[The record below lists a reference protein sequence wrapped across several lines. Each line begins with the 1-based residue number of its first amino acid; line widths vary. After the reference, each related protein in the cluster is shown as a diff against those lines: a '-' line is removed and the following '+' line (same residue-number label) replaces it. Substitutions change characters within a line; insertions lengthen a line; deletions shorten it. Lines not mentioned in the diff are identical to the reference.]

1 MSSAGT
7 TWLRRVGD
15 RALDLVFPP
24 SCVICHVLL
33 EEASDG
39 IALCEHCRAALPRI
53 AWATCR
59 RCAARVPEIPGSTPD
74 CKHCRD
80 HRLQFDRT
88 LALGVYD
95 GMLRDLVLEMKQ
107 DATGRLMQAL
117 GRLIVLQ
124 WGDAL
129 RALEPDVIVPIPRHA
144 WRRLS
149 RRADP
154 PAALAAT
161 LGRRLH
167 VSVRSD
173 LLRWRRDPSAQVG
186 LSQPGR
192 FRNMHGAMQVRR
204 GYRLDAPRVLV
215 VDDTMTTGAT
225 CSEAARALKRA
236 GAAQVTAV
244 VVGRTTGI

>member
-1 MSSAGT
+1 MTSVGT

-24 SCVICHVLL
+24 SCVICHVVMEDAL
-33 EEASDG
+33 DG
-39 IALCEHCRAALPRI
+39 ISLCEHCREALPRI
-53 AWATCR
+53 AWAACR

-80 HRLQFDRT
+80 HKIQFDRT
-88 LALGVYD
+88 FALGVYD
-95 GMLRDLVLEMKQ
+95 GLLRDLVLEMKQ
-107 DATGRLMQAL
+107 DATSRLAQAF
-117 GRLIVLQ
+117 GRLIAQQ
-124 WGDAL
+124 WGEAI

-154 PAALAAT
+154 PVALAAT

-167 VSVRSD
+167 VSVHNN
-173 LLRWRRDPSAQVG
+173 LLQWRRDASAQVG
-186 LSQPGR
+186 LSQRGR
-192 FRNMHGAMQVRR
+192 FRNMRGMMRVRR
-204 GYRLDAPRVLV
+204 GYRLDVPRVLV
-215 VDDTMTTGAT
+215 VDDILTTGAT